1 MVSATLRS
9 IQNFASKILLRLNRQ
24 SLLINYKYLSIK
36 CLDINNFIIGYYD
49 GLMARLLDG
58 QGQVNRQT
66 IKPSDHQDVIV
77 KLIFVHSL
85 TYMIKRPEWNQ

>member
-1 MVSATLRS
+1 MD
-9 IQNFASKILLRLNRQ
+9 K
-24 SLLINYKYLSIK
+24 
-36 CLDINNFIIGYYD
+36 NNFTIDYYD
-49 GLMARLLDG
+49 SLMARLLDG
-58 QGQVNRQT
+58 QRHVNRQT